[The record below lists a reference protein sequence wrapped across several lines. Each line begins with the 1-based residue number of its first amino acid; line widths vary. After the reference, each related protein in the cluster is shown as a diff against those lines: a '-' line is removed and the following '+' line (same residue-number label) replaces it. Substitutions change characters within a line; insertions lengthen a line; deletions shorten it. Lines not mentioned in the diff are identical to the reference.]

1 MKKTSIKD
9 KSNSQRTILSSQ
21 PSSSDSEAFD
31 DYEED
36 QNIEEEKHSINGE
49 SQISS
54 QEAKTRK
61 KAKQI
66 PLKNPTKKLRNQK
79 KPRIVFNV
87 SGKFSDFFK
96 ISFEISYKFPFYFL

>member
-1 MKKTSIKD
+1 MKKTSLKD

-21 PSSSDSEAFD
+21 PSSSDSETFE

-36 QNIEEEKHSINGE
+36 QNIEEEKHSLNGE

-54 QEAKTRK
+54 QEKIRK
-61 KAKQI
+61 KSKQI

-87 SGKFSDFFK
+87 SGNIF
-96 ISFEISYKFPFYFL
+96 